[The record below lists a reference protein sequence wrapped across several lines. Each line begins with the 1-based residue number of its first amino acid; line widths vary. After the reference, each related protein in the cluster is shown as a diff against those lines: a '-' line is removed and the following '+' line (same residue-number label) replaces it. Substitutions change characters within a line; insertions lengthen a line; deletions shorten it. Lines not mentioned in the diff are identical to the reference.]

1 MGSNVEDILRATIDG
16 TEYTEPPKSRVESL
30 LVELKEK
37 IEEGGG
43 GGDSKPAAIQLKT
56 KAAEVFDGFAIN
68 IPANED
74 AGMLVA
80 YIPTDASKLEGYS
93 FHSIS
98 ILDSIPELEPG
109 EDPIRP
115 NIYAVVTQACYD
127 PFEEQVRAWVYKVGK
142 TDWALQKK
150 DVNVSMLFV
159 KNPE

>member
-30 LVELKEK
+30 LVELKET
-37 IEEGGG
+37 IEEGG

-80 YIPTDASKLEGYS
+80 YIPTDISKLKGYS
-93 FHSIS
+93 FHGIS
-98 ILDSIPELEPG
+98 ILDDIPELDPG

-127 PFEEQVRAWVYKVGK
+127 PFEEQVRAWMYKVGK

-150 DVNVSMLFV
+150 DVNVSILFV
-159 KNPE
+159 KDSE